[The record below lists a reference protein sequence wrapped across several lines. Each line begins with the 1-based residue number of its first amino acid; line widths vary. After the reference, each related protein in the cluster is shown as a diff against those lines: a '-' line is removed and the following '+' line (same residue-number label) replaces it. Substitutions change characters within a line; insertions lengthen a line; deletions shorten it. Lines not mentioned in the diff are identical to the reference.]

1 MRGRKARN
9 VGLAVVI
16 GGGNCGNF
24 VVANVFVTGQEK
36 TGFKAGFA
44 TGVGCTCLGIA
55 VTLALV
61 GGYWWENRGLERKEK
76 EKERMGEQ
84 VVRFRNTL

>member
-1 MRGRKARN
+1 
-9 VGLAVVI
+9 
-16 GGGNCGNF
+16 
-24 VVANVFVTGQEK
+24 
-36 TGFKAGFA
+36 
-44 TGVGCTCLGIA
+44 LGIA